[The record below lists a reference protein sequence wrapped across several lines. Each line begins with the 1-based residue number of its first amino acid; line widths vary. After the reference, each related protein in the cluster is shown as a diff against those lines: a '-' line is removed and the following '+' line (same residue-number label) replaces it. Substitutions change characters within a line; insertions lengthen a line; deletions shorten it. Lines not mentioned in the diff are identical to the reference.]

1 MQQAT
6 QLQVPP
12 SGQSSH
18 QPIPNLQ
25 DKAGTPRPQPQHQ
38 PPASKETLL
47 QQPDKD
53 KTVARHI
60 PHLRA
65 VVESQAFKN
74 VLVDEMDMMLS
85 RAATLIQANWRGY
98 RLRQK
103 LISQMMAAKA
113 IQEAWRRFNT
123 RRLLRSGKTVEKRVK
138 MEERDIPYHPPQQV
152 RFQHP
157 EEGKSLLAPPIMLS
171 KETQFPSSDSL
182 ATYTEQLALLQSQGM
197 SQPGVQ
203 ATCAVGGP
211 SVTFLPHQA
220 VAIKLPCPVSLE
232 AKCHPCLL
240 TGTVRSSCV
249 VHVEGDTTKT
259 KPVTGRANKAG
270 ATGPPLSGRY
280 AQAVHGQ
287 LKTQTQAH
295 MEAEVFKAPPQT
307 GPTSVITKTPPQP
320 VPTITVTKTPLQM
333 YPAARITK
341 TPLQPCPVPMVT
353 ITKTPLQVH
362 LAAPVTKTPAQT
374 YPAATVTK
382 TPLQSCLAAMM
393 NKIPPQ
399 PCPAPMVT
407 ITKTPPQVYPAA
419 PVTKTP
425 PQTYPPAMMTK
436 TPLQSC
442 LAAMMNK
449 IQSQPCPA
457 PAITI
462 TKTPPQPCPVTPMTK
477 TPVQMR
483 PTASVTNTS
492 PQTRPAAMMT
502 KIPPQLCLLA
512 SMIKSPPQTRPT
524 ATMTKTP
531 PQTCM
536 VPMMAKTSP
545 QMRPAATM
553 TKTQLQT
560 CQAATMAKTP
570 SHQMLQGG
578 SVTKAPPQTRL
589 AAMITKTPAQLR
601 SVATILRTLCLPPP
615 AAAENPKPSLSAA
628 AAAGIPD
635 TSSHTC
641 LSGPK
646 TKAVGN
652 TRQAAGVVKDSSRS
666 YLTEGKVK
674 YFSPSHLGAGAPKVP
689 AKPPLEGEKIKAF
702 SQKQVKMETVFD
714 TSVAMEMPGALSWAK
729 VAEDRNKQA
738 HLRADIMKIQ
748 SRVYAPV
755 ETAVVPQ
762 AQLDTC
768 PDRVSPP
775 AQPGSCS
782 TTISSQRHLLAELTR
797 ALPQAHLGT
806 CLSKPLSQAYLS
818 TKLTKAPSQGYPPS
832 PAELT
837 AAPAQPHLATCLSK
851 VQSQAHLPT
860 KLTKAQSQA
869 QLVTGAIKIQSQ
881 AHLPAGLTKAQSQA
895 QLVTE
900 TAKCL
905 HAAHQAA
912 ELSSKT
918 QSQPLLIGFK
928 ASTQPCQHIS
938 ALGTLPRA
946 KPEDRLTQLPSH
958 SHVQAK
964 ATQGPCQGVSET
976 QNVLVPLLAS
986 AGHTTCNVE
995 SWGDSG
1001 ATRAQ
1006 PSMTSS
1012 APPCQEELA
1021 ASQLASLCA
1030 ELAAVLG
1037 SQEDLRA
1044 LLAKALSQGEVRAA
1058 LNQALSK
1065 EVLGATMAKALPQGI
1080 LGTALVKALSWG
1092 ELGTTL
1098 SRALSQGELR
1108 AELTKAIQGRLADVL
1123 SKALTEEE
1131 RATFNQALCQ
1141 GELGAVLSQS
1151 LSQAALRSGVVL
1163 PKAASKTA
1171 GSRMTVMPTPVE
1183 VDYRGS
1189 PSAAWGPTLGSM
1201 RLQPGKVR
1209 FPWGGAWEGFVTNW
1223 PSGLLGE
1230 MGDGAMLVGS
1240 PCSSVVSVGALLI
1253 GKVVTTIHQYFLLA
1267 ALDPTL
1273 SWEMG
1278 PSRDS
1283 LNLSSGVNENVCLH
1297 PGASKLASD
1306 LNPVLSDIDS
1316 NLPKSPHQHPPCSI
1330 WQPLT
1335 ANGVGPSTS
1344 RPSLAGGGMTPSSHN
1359 PPEVSTVAPR
1369 PWASSREGRVA
1380 PAKLPRTTGGR
1391 RATHSHQCAAT
1402 SGGSACWCQPSGVG
1416 RVPPGMC
1423 RSSVAKGPQQP
1434 SMVPKEILQRT
1445 QSPNHRRASM
1455 GTREMTNKVTPSPP
1469 HATTVTKVPL
1479 IQPQAPKACVIT
1491 PGLRPDS
1498 MAPGHHW
1505 ALKTQVD
1512 PRVFQASSGK
1522 RLALTLPRVAISRQE
1537 KNQTRGTISS
1547 GCCPQELVTN
1557 HILKELVASLPQGS
1571 DSDLARS
1578 FSQGSTGYGPNVSNS
1593 QSSLCSCSSL
1603 SLSTMSVASLT
1614 TVDLVEGE
1622 SWEASLDKDF
1632 HQDALLSGEARDK
1645 SQGPG
1650 NMEEIER
1657 AGVGHVTLN
1666 LHDQSS
1672 GASELIPILHHSS
1685 VSSRMTLSVHW
1696 GSDDWDEGNM
1706 SSGQSSMDLRES
1718 LSQKPYKAGLTR
1730 SLSFNNVPTAYQWSS
1745 VASRLT
1751 PCLSQPTIA
1760 SKVAPNPSQPSMASR
1775 VIPSLSELSMAS
1787 KMTPTLGVPSK
1798 TNRVDLCLAQ
1808 PCRVSGVAISLGQP
1822 PVICE
1827 VAPSLPQLS
1836 MTDEVAPSFAQ
1847 PLMAGGVAL
1856 SLAQP
1861 PVTSGVAPSLAQPPV
1876 TGGVTP
1882 SLAQTSMTG
1891 GVTPS
1896 QAQPSATSGVTPSLP
1911 QLSVTSAV
1919 TPSLAQPPVTSGVTP
1934 SLAQPLVTGGVT
1946 PTLTQPSTTSGVT
1959 PSLAQPP
1966 VTGGV
1971 TPSLAQP
1978 LVTGGVNPSLAQPSM
1993 TGGVTPSRA
2002 QPSATSG
2009 VTPSLSQ
2016 LSVTGG
2022 VTPSLA
2028 QPSTTSGVTPS
2039 VAQPPMTSEVTP
2051 SLTQL
2056 SVTNGVTPSLAQPS
2070 MTGGVTPSRAQPPA
2084 TSWVTPSLAQLSVTG
2099 GVTPSLAQP
2108 FMTGGVTPS
2117 LDQPSMTGGVTPSLD
2132 QPSLTSGVTP
2142 SLAQPPV
2149 AGGIASSLGQ
2159 TSMIS
2164 RVAPSLA
2171 HPAMTSEI
2179 TPSLAQPHMTSR
2191 VDLSLGQPSMAAGV
2205 TPSTVQPSMRDGM
2218 TPSLAQPSVPGGVA
2232 PSLAQTF
2239 MTGGVVPNLGQTS
2252 RVGGVAPSL
2261 AQSSMT
2267 IGVTPSLGQPYL
2279 TIGMTP
2285 CLAQPSFA
2293 GGVAPSLGQPSM
2305 ACVVAPSLSQPS
2317 LTSRGPPSQ
2326 AQSPVTS
2333 GAGCALSQPSWAP
2346 RVGSNLPS
2354 SRVNAV
2360 APTLSHSSFAIEVTS
2375 CTPYPS
2381 LTNGLG
2387 QGLSQP
2393 TMSTRVDPCQDP
2405 LMVSGVASNPQAP
2418 EFSEIS
2424 LGFYQPHSI
2433 GGRRPSITEQSA
2445 VTVSAP
2451 NLYQASI
2458 TSGGDS
2464 CLGQGTSISQGIL
2477 FQGMAA
2483 SMSQGTMAAGTLPGV
2498 SQGTLAAGMFL
2509 SMSRVPMSPGMSRSM
2524 CRRSVATGMGPR
2536 QSQGARGV
2544 APLTSRASL
2553 ASAPLI
2559 HQPVSGVRPGFSQAS
2574 VPSGLDMSLSK
2585 FSLSSVSP
2593 SISQIKGSLPIPLD
2607 HQCPSVSTI
2616 STSSYQQAHGGSQ
2629 QPGMG
2634 ITRGVVPGSVA
2645 SRIST
2650 AVAPGSMAEGMA
2662 PSPPPGS
2669 VIRGVGQSLPPGSMV
2684 TCVAPSLP
2692 PGYMINGVVQTLLP
2706 GSVISSMGQ
2715 GLPPGPVI
2723 SGIGQGPPPGPVISG
2738 IGQGPPPGPVIGG
2751 MGQGPPPGP
2760 VIGGM
2765 GQGPPPGSVIGG
2777 MGQGPPPGSVI
2788 CGMGQGPPP
2797 GSVICSIGQGPPPG
2811 PVIGG
2816 MGQGLP
2822 PGPVIG
2828 GMGQGPPPGSVI
2840 CGIGQGPPP
2849 GSVIC
2854 GMGQGLPPGPV
2865 IGGMGQGFP
2874 PGSVAN
2880 GMARTLSPSSV
2891 VTGVSPSPIAAS
2903 GAGGKRQG
2911 LSVRPSASLTAPNL
2925 LLGSAASGVG
2935 PGIPPGPVA
2944 SSMAPSSMN
2953 QSLVLGSMASAAG
2966 PPSTVRSMAQGLPH
2980 GSLLIGI
2987 TPRPY
2992 HGILSGEG
3000 STASFQAS
3008 HATGLAQVH
3017 PQTLEANGTAKGVH
3031 QVPTVLQKAS
3041 ELSQALGMMPFE
3053 TIGRQTGMKPED
3065 VDKVLPQESISRR
3078 GSEVLEATPW
3088 MYHSPLATDID
3099 YGHDFPP
3106 EDETL
3111 PKGQRPLLK
3120 EVAPSQAKS
3129 MASGMASVPPQSL
3142 SFAKNSIA
3150 SGGTPA
3156 LQQKTAT
3163 SWGAHSSHS
3172 VAASRV
3178 PGVHQQASVPHVVP
3192 RSPSVARVV
3201 PRSPSA
3207 YQKALVAH
3215 IVPRSPSVAHVP
3227 RSHSR
3232 GMMASAVVSRS
3243 PKLASLHPG
3252 SVAGMGTP
3260 STSRRSGAT
3269 SVSSHVP
3276 LHPPLA
3282 RGVAPRGFQKE
3293 AIPSALW
3300 KPVSGDLIQN
3310 GHRYLSHRKS
3320 YRSMHGIPVPQRPE
3334 NSVAKIVPS
3343 HQVQEDAS
3351 KSSQEVLKNSIGAPV
3366 AIMPIIR
3373 TAIPRL
3379 NLGARRVSLGYE
3391 SSPSGSLRPLFNQKL
3406 LLGSQ
3411 DSHSSVAPV
3420 DSHRASL
3427 TPTVLQGP
3435 KDAGVSGGQA
3445 WNSVVPSVAVGR
3457 RNSTVAPCGA
3467 WEPPRDAVP
3476 WDAMGS
3482 KVAVDPRQP
3491 GELVASVQ
3499 AVEKIIIHAVV
3510 IIQACTRGY
3519 LVRRTI
3525 KIWHQ
3530 WAIII
3535 QAAWRGYC
3543 VRRDLARL
3551 CRAVTIIQAAWR
3563 GFCTRRSHAQ
3573 QMLLPSM
3580 WAEVGARARST
3591 SDHRCFQSCQPHDCT
3606 LCRSLSSGLGSPPSV
3621 VMLVGSSPRTCH
3633 MCGHTLP
3640 TRVVHGMGR
3649 GAAVQAV
3656 MPRSCITQSTPRSPR
3671 QPHPPNKAATA
3682 IQSAWRGF
3690 TVRRRLKQQQLAA
3703 KTLQATWRGHS
3714 TRASLTTDALLGS
3727 AMSDNSR
3734 HTQWPGI

>member
-615 AAAENPKPSLSAA
+615 
-628 AAAGIPD
+628 PD

-652 TRQAAGVVKDSSRS
+652 TRQAAGVVKVSSRS

-1512 PRVFQASSGK
+1512 PSVFQASPGK

-1657 AGVGHVTLN
+1657 AGVGHVTLH

-1966 VTGGV
+1966 VTSGV

-1978 LVTGGVNPSLAQPSM
+1978 STTSGVTPSLAQPPVTSGVTPSLAQPSM

-2723 SGIGQGPPPGPVISG
+2723 SGIGQGPPPGPVI
-2738 IGQGPPPGPVIGG
+2738 
-2751 MGQGPPPGP
+2751 
-2760 VIGGM
+2760 
-2765 GQGPPPGSVIGG
+2765 
-2777 MGQGPPPGSVI
+2777 
-2788 CGMGQGPPP
+2788 
-2797 GSVICSIGQGPPPG
+2797 
-2811 PVIGG
+2811 GG

-2840 CGIGQGPPP
+2840 CGIGEGPPP

-2925 LLGSAASGVG
+2925 LLGYAA
-2935 PGIPPGPVA
+2935 VA
-2944 SSMAPSSMN
+2944 SRMAPSSMN

-3727 AMSDNSR
+3727 AMWDNSR